1 MIIQNKILK
10 YAFKRGVFFI
20 ARKED
25 IKYNDYIKLKE
36 GVFMNESNDNMNL
49 KAIEDTIGVL
59 TLSEAK
65 KGEKSVEKLSND
77 IEFANKDEVSVE
89 VE

>member
-49 KAIEDTIGVL
+49 KAIEDSIGGL
-59 TLSEAK
+59 TLREAQRGEEIVK
-65 KGEKSVEKLSND
+65 KISND
-77 IEFANKDEVSVE
+77 IEVTGKDEVDAE
-89 VE
+89 I

>member
-1 MIIQNKILK
+1 
-10 YAFKRGVFFI
+10 
-20 ARKED
+20 
-25 IKYNDYIKLKE
+25 
-36 GVFMNESNDNMNL
+36 MNESNDNMNL
-49 KAIEDTIGVL
+49 KAIEDTIEVL